1 MRDLLHRQMLEK
13 RDREA
18 QEKAL
23 NDEQA
28 VFWKIDKQN
37 YEEEERRL
45 KNKIDG
51 INKENCQFLKRQM
64 NEKASRQNARRMNQ
78 EEFAINK
85 PLLREIN

>member
-1 MRDLLHRQMLEK
+1 MRELLNRQMMEK
-13 RDREA
+13 REREA

-45 KNKIDG
+45 KNKIEG
-51 INKENCQFLKRQM
+51 INKENC
-64 NEKASRQNARRMNQ
+64 
-78 EEFAINK
+78 
-85 PLLREIN
+85 